1 MEETWS
7 RMKRQLP
14 RCEEDEEGS
23 ERGRS
28 DHGAGSLVN
37 HFISTAAESRSENT
51 IKLKSVENYI
61 CL

>member
-1 MEETWS
+1 
-7 RMKRQLP
+7 MKRQLP
-14 RCEEDEEGS
+14 CSKEDEDGS

-28 DHGAGSLVN
+28 NRGSGSFVN
-37 HFISTAAESRSENT
+37 HFIFTAAESRSENT